1 MKMKLNVKIA
11 AFLMAIAMS
20 GLAMAADRGTADEAV
35 ALVKK
40 VVTDMKKYG
49 KDKVIKDIQN
59 QSPDYKDR
67 DLYIS
72 VGTLDGMS
80 LANGNNAKFAG
91 KNILDLKDA
100 DGVFIT
106 RERIEI
112 AKKKG
117 SGWQDY
123 KWPDPITKVIQK
135 KSMYVERYED
145 MTVACGIYKN

>member
-1 MKMKLNVKIA
+1 MKLFLKIA
-11 AFLMAIAMS
+11 VFLMALAIS
-20 GLAMAADRGTADEAV
+20 GISWSAAERGTPEEAV

-49 KDKVIKDIQN
+49 KDKVVKDIQN
-59 QSPDYKDR
+59 QSPEYKDR
-67 DLYIS
+67 DLYVS
-72 VGTLDGMS
+72 VGTLDGMN
-80 LANGNNAKFAG
+80 LANGNNPKLAG

-100 DGVFIT
+100 DGKFIT
-106 RERIEI
+106 RERIDI

-123 KWPDPITKVIQK
+123 KWPDPITKEIQK

-145 MTVACGIYKN
+145 MTVACGVYKN

>member
-1 MKMKLNVKIA
+1 MKLNVKIA